1 MAWQWRGK
9 EEEEG
14 LEASLGKSVDKTG
27 QPGCGGEPRSQ
38 GPGGGH
44 ISQGMTIEAHFP
56 EIAIRDACRVASED
70 G

>member
-27 QPGCGGEPRSQ
+27 TAWMRRGATISGAWRRS
-38 GPGGGH
+38 
-44 ISQGMTIEAHFP
+44 HFP
-56 EIAIRDACRVASED
+56 GNDN
-70 G
+70 